1 MRVQGF
7 KISPAVHDSIVHGR
21 HVVDVL
27 RVQQLCSRETL
38 FNKESRLGESFLKFI
53 ESFDVMVQLA
63 RGQKFP
69 NMSLGEGYG
78 VAGFG
83 SQVWVPAPR

>member
-1 MRVQGF
+1 MSGF
-7 KISPAVHDSIVHGR
+7 ETSPVVHDSIVHGC

-38 FNKESRLGESFLKFI
+38 FNKESSRLGESFLKFI